1 MTKPRISQ
9 VLLWILALVTLALFG
24 FFVALVAG
32 AIPVGEPPPPARH
45 RAAGSVADRARR
57 RAGRDNGDEARA
69 TDDSGAGHDLDE
81 TATTTTTE
89 PAKNTTP
96 PALATVVVTAAR
108 GDCWISARLGSET
121 GQVLDERLLAQGES
135 VTLRGE
141 QVWMSIGAAANV
153 DVTVN
158 GQDRE
163 LQSGTVAV
171 VLARRRSGRRGRSPG
186 APVKAKARSR
196 RRCGGPRCSQP
207 DSSSRSCAPAARG
220 ALRDL
225 DGT

>member
-32 AIPVGEPPPPARH
+32 AIPVGEPSPPRDTGALSPLQTEPADEP
-45 RAAGSVADRARR
+45 AATTVKKRVQQTSP
-57 RAGRDNGDEARA
+57 
-69 TDDSGAGHDLDE
+69 TK
-81 TATTTTTE
+81 TATTTPIKT
-89 PAKNTTP
+89 TTP
-96 PALATVVVTAAR
+96 PALATVIVTAAR

-121 GQVLDERLLAQGES
+121 GKVLDERILAQGES
-135 VTLRGE
+135 MTLRGA

-163 LQSGTVAV
+163 LKSGTVAV
-171 VLARRRSGRRGRSPG
+171 VL
-186 APVKAKARSR
+186 
-196 RRCGGPRCSQP
+196 GP
-207 DSSSRSCAPAARG
+207 A
-220 ALRDL
+220 
-225 DGT
+225 

>member
-32 AIPVGEPPPPARH
+32 AIPVGEPSPPRDTGALFPLQTEPADEP
-45 RAAGSVADRARR
+45 AATTVTKRVQQTSP
-57 RAGRDNGDEARA
+57 
-69 TDDSGAGHDLDE
+69 TK
-81 TATTTTTE
+81 TATTTPITITTS
-89 PAKNTTP
+89 
-96 PALATVVVTAAR
+96 PALATVIVTAAR

-121 GQVLDERLLAQGES
+121 GKVLDERILAQGES
-135 VTLRGE
+135 MTLRGA
-141 QVWMSIGAAANV
+141 QVWLSIGAAANV

-171 VLARRRSGRRGRSPG
+171 VL
-186 APVKAKARSR
+186 
-196 RRCGGPRCSQP
+196 GP
-207 DSSSRSCAPAARG
+207 A
-220 ALRDL
+220 
-225 DGT
+225 

>member
-32 AIPVGEPPPPARH
+32 AIPVGEPNPP
-45 RAAGSVADRARR
+45 
-57 RAGRDNGDEARA
+57 RD
-69 TDDSGAGHDLDE
+69 TGALL
-81 TATTTTTE
+81 TLQTE
-89 PAKNTTP
+89 PADEPAATTVTKRVQQTSATKTPTTTP
-96 PALATVVVTAAR
+96 LALATVIVTAAR

-121 GQVLDERLLAQGES
+121 GKVLDERILAQGES
-135 VTLRGE
+135 MTLRGA
-141 QVWMSIGAAANV
+141 QVWLSIGAAANV

-171 VLARRRSGRRGRSPG
+171 VL
-186 APVKAKARSR
+186 
-196 RRCGGPRCSQP
+196 GP
-207 DSSSRSCAPAARG
+207 A
-220 ALRDL
+220 
-225 DGT
+225 

>member
-1 MTKPRISQ
+1 MIKPRISQ

-32 AIPVGEPPPPARH
+32 AIPVGEPKPPRDTGALAPLQTEPADQP
-45 RAAGSVADRARR
+45 AATTVTKRVQRTSP
-57 RAGRDNGDEARA
+57 
-69 TDDSGAGHDLDE
+69 TK
-81 TATTTTTE
+81 TATTNPIKTT
-89 PAKNTTP
+89 AP

-121 GQVLDERLLAQGES
+121 GKVLEERLLAQGES
-135 VTLRGE
+135 VTLRGA

-163 LQSGTVAV
+163 LKSGTVAV
-171 VLARRRSGRRGRSPG
+171 VL
-186 APVKAKARSR
+186 
-196 RRCGGPRCSQP
+196 GP
-207 DSSSRSCAPAARG
+207 A
-220 ALRDL
+220 
-225 DGT
+225 